1 MKSFFLLLVGVFL
14 ISLLS
19 IICFKNKLEPI
30 THELITK
37 TSKKLDENGIYGLDV
52 SIVGKDFKTKLITKI
67 SGMVMSEKEKEKA
80 LSVAR
85 SIDGVFDVVDDI
97 KIEKAKI
104 LGTKM
109 VFEPVEDNL
118 TNKKDIATN
127 LEKNENS
134 DNIKLFKEDS
144 ILPNITSSH
153 DIINY

>member
-1 MKSFFLLLVGVFL
+1 
-14 ISLLS
+14 
-19 IICFKNKLEPI
+19 
-30 THELITK
+30 
-37 TSKKLDENGIYGLDV
+37 
-52 SIVGKDFKTKLITKI
+52 
-67 SGMVMSEKEKEKA
+67 MVMSEKEKEKA

-85 SIDGVFDVVDDI
+85 SIDGVFDVENDI